1 MIYNTILIK
10 IQVKIGERLLS
21 YLIYADDTLLLSKSA
36 VGLHKLLNNLSLFGQ
51 T

>member
-1 MIYNTILIK
+1 MIYNIILIK
-10 IQVKIGERLLS
+10 IQVKIGERLLA

-36 VGLHKLLNNLSLFGQ
+36 VGLHKLLNKLLPFCQ